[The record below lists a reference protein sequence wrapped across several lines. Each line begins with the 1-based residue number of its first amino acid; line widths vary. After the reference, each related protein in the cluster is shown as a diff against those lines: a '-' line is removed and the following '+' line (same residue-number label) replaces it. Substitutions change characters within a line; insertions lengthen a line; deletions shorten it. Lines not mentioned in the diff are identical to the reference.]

1 MAASN
6 SSPEEHLRASILSA
20 RRIAILTHKN
30 PDGDALGAA
39 LGLYNFLLQKK
50 KKPLV
55 FIPDAYPHYYRFL
68 PGRQK
73 IVVADKQPDAA
84 RLALSQSDFVFCV
97 DFNRLDRLDL
107 LEETFRK
114 LHVPK
119 VLIDH
124 HPDPEDAG
132 WIHLFHD
139 FTASSTSELVA
150 RFLHLVFPR
159 DPLSPEVA
167 TCLFTGIF
175 MDTGGFMYSFSADTF
190 RHCARLLEAGAQTE
204 TFILHVF
211 QNNTLDRL
219 RLLGYCLYEKLQVLP
234 DLATAYMSL
243 TQEEMKRFNFRK
255 GDSENFV
262 NMALSL
268 GNVKI
273 AVLIT
278 EQDNGITRLSFRS
291 KGDIPVNELA
301 TLYFSG
307 GGHRNAAGGQV
318 QGNASRAEA
327 LLKEKLSEWLRQV
340 SPAVSA

>member
-1 MAASN
+1 MSTPPSLPA
-6 SSPEEHLRASILSA
+6 EQLRAAILGA
-20 RRIAILTHKN
+20 RSLVILTHKN

-39 LGLYNFLLQKK
+39 LGLCNFFLQKDK
-50 KKPLV
+50 KTCVL
-55 FIPDAYPHYYRFL
+55 IPDAYPHYYRFL
-68 PGRQK
+68 PGRHK

-84 RLALSQSDFVFCV
+84 RLALTQSDLIFCL

-114 LHVPK
+114 LQVPK

-124 HPDPEDAG
+124 HPDPEKAE
-132 WIHLFHD
+132 WIHVFHD
-139 FTASSTSELVA
+139 TSASSTSEMVG
-150 RFLHLVFPR
+150 RFLELVFPQ

-175 MDTGGFMYSFSADTF
+175 MDTGGFMYGFSADTF
-190 RHCARLLEAGAQTE
+190 RQCMRLMEAGARTQE
-204 TFILHVF
+204 FIHHVF

-219 RLLGYCLYEKLQVLP
+219 RLFGYCLYEKLQVLP
-234 DLATAYMSL
+234 EYATAYMSL

-268 GNVKI
+268 GNVQI

-291 KGDIPVNELA
+291 KGEIPVNELA

-318 QGNASRAEA
+318 QGNASQAEA
-327 LLKEKLSEWLRQV
+327 LLKEKLPEWLRHIW
-340 SPAVSA
+340 PAVSI